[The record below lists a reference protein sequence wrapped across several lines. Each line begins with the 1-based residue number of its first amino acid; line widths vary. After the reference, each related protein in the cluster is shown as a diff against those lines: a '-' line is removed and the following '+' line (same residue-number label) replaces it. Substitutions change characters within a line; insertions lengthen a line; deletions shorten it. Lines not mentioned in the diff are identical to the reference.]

1 MHEFLAFERLLAE
14 LSAGFVNLPTS
25 RVDDAITDALRRI
38 ARLLGVDRA
47 NLIGF
52 GARSG
57 ESTLTHSWTADG
69 FPLAALR
76 PVSRD
81 YPWAMQ
87 RLRAG
92 HAIVVARLAELPAEA
107 AVDEASWRR
116 FGVKANL
123 TVPMTV
129 DGRIEGAIALA
140 SFQRERSWPD
150 ELVSRLRILAEV
162 FGNALAY
169 KRVHESLQSAIGFER
184 LVSDTL
190 AALLTNDRVENRD
203 RMIEA
208 GLRDMALFL
217 GADRATVL
225 ERIGDSAEFRTTHR
239 APTVEVPAPA
249 DQASVAA
256 FPWICAQIVAGSVV
270 RFSTGTDLPPEAAA
284 DLHALRELGVRSL
297 VIMPLKIAGRVVRAL
312 SFATVHD
319 ERDWADHLV
328 HRIALVGRGA
338 REHARARRG
347 APAGAGGKG
356 AGGARGSRRSSGR
369 VRRLAR
375 PRIDAATGRQPRQR
389 RDRDAAA
396 RRPEPD
402 LDELRATL
410 ADIVATSAAQW
421 TWCRSCVVSCDAARW
436 SVVNSTCGS
445 CSGMSCASS
454 TVKRIRGAC
463 GSASRSPTRCR
474 KWWATECNCNR
485 WC

>member
-270 RFSTGTDLPPEAAA
+270 RSSTGTDLPPEAAA

-328 HRIALVGRGA
+328 HRIALLGEVLASMLA
-338 REHARARRG
+338 RDEAHRREQEAKAQAEHAARVG
-347 APAGAGGKG
+347 AVGAFAASLVHELTQPLAANLANAETGM
-356 AGGARGSRRSSGR
+356 
-369 VRRLAR
+369 RLL
-375 PRIDAATGRQPRQR
+375 AA
-389 RDRDAAA
+389 
-396 RRPEPD
+396 PEPD

-410 ADIVATSAAQW
+410 ADIVADERRAVDLVQKL
-421 TWCRSCVVSCDAARW
+421 RRFLRRGEMERRELDLR
-436 SVVNSTCGS
+436 S